1 MAIMGGSIGETDMKA
16 TVTFEYEID
25 GPCED
30 ERQAFWEWFSQNCPG
45 GGEIDDCIVCIESF
59 ELDG

>member
-1 MAIMGGSIGETDMKA
+1 MQV
-16 TVTFEYEID
+16 TVTFEVEID
-25 GPCED
+25 GPCD
-30 ERQAFWEWFSQNCPG
+30 DKRQAFWEWFSQNCPA